1 MPDSQLP
8 NGVFAPRLA
17 TRPALSRRRFLR
29 GAGIL
34 LSLPWLDAMQPAFA
48 AVTGAGT
55 GAPGAAA
62 TPGGKPRRMLGI
74 CNNLGLLPERFFPKD
89 HGADY
94 TPSPYLELL
103 RDHRRDFTVFSGV
116 SHPDVDG
123 GHPAD
128 NCFLTAA
135 PHPGRG
141 SFRNTISLDQY
152 IGERI
157 GHLTRFP
164 SLTLGVNVQRGQ
176 RSLSWTSSGVLIP
189 CEEKPSEVFGRLFLG
204 GSAAEVQNQVRR
216 LELGQSIL
224 DAVAGQAKDL
234 GRTLGARDRERL
246 DQYYTSVRDLEQRM
260 AMSREWER
268 KPRPVVNASVPLDP
282 ASPKAYMEKVRLMYD
297 LARLAFET
305 DSTRS
310 ISLLLDSVNSPAID
324 IDGVKITDGYHNLSH
339 HGRSAEKMSQ
349 LQAIDEWH
357 MKLLASL
364 FTQLK
369 DVREDGDSLL
379 DRTMILYGT
388 NLGNANTHVTTNLP
402 SLFAGGGFQHGQHLA
417 FDTERNY
424 PLPNLFVSMLQ
435 RLGLEVDKF
444 ASSTGSMRG
453 LTMV

>member
-1 MPDSQLP
+1 MIKPLERLS
-8 NGVFAPRLA
+8 APGPYVACR
-17 TRPALSRRRFLR
+17 RALSRRRFLR

-34 LSLPWLDAMQPAFA
+34 LSLPLLDAMQPAFA
-48 AVTGAGT
+48 MLRES
-55 GAPGAAA
+55 AAE

-74 CNNLGLLPERFFPKD
+74 CNNLGVLPEHFFPKES
-89 HGADY
+89 GRGYAL
-94 TPSPYLELL
+94 PPYLDILQE
-103 RDHRRDFTVFSGV
+103 HRSDFTVFSGV

-152 IGERI
+152 IGERL

-164 SLTLGVNVQRGQ
+164 SLTLGVNVERGQ

-189 CEEKPSEVFGRLFLG
+189 CEEKPSEVFSRLFLDG
-204 GSAAEVQNQVRR
+204 TKEEMADQVRR
-216 LELGQSIL
+216 LALGQSIL
-224 DAVAGQAKDL
+224 DAVAGQARNL
-234 GRTLGARDRERL
+234 ERSVGARDRDRL
-246 DQYYTSVRDLEQRM
+246 DQYFTSVRDLERRM
-260 AMSREWER
+260 AMSREWEN
-268 KPRPVVNASVPLDP
+268 KPKPVVHLPVPLDP

-297 LARLAFET
+297 MARLAFET

-339 HGRSAEKMSQ
+339 HGRSPEKLAQ
-349 LQAIDEWH
+349 LQAIDQWH
-357 MKLLASL
+357 MRLLGNLLAE
-364 FTQLK
+364 LK
-369 DVREDGDSLL
+369 AAREGGDTLL
-379 DRTMILYGT
+379 DRTMILYGS

-402 SLFAGGGFQHGQHLA
+402 SLLAGGGFKHGQHLA

-435 RLGLEVDKF
+435 RLGLGVDKF

-453 LTMV
+453 LDCA